1 MSDSSGVPKEF
12 FDSVYAGAPPWEIS
26 RAQDDIVRL
35 AERGG
40 FKGRVLD
47 AGCGSG
53 ENSIFLASK
62 GLDVLGIDRV
72 AAAIDLARKKAAE
85 RKSKAIFEVVDAL
98 HLEKLGRTFDTVLD
112 SGLFHVFSDTDRKQ
126 YAKALA
132 AVVRPSGTLHIL
144 CFSDAEPG
152 TEGPRRIGE
161 RELIDLFNM
170 KGWLVEEVAE
180 ARFQTT
186 LHADGARAWLAT
198 FARLAG
204 S

>member
-1 MSDSSGVPKEF
+1 MEF
-12 FDSVYAGAPPWEIS
+12 FDSVYTGAPPWEIG
-26 RAQDDIVRL
+26 RPQDDVVRL

-47 AGCGSG
+47 VGCGSG

-62 GLDVLGIDRV
+62 GLEVLGIDRV

-85 RKSKAIFEVVDAL
+85 RKSKAVFEVVDAL

-170 KGWLVEEVAE
+170 KGWLIEEVAE